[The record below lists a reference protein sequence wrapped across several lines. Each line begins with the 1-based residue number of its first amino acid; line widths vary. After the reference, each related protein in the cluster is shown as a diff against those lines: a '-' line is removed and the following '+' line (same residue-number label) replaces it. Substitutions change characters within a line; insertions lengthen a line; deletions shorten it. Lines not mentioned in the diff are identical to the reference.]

1 MSSDLIRV
9 KEELSFYLDKMN
21 LELSFVTVTK
31 KISPSWELPFLCSYT
46 GDIIFSI
53 LYSFVA
59 FIHLN
64 NILLNTYPSPG

>member
-31 KISPSWELPFLCSYT
+31 KISPS
-46 GDIIFSI
+46 
-53 LYSFVA
+53 
-59 FIHLN
+59 
-64 NILLNTYPSPG
+64 